1 MKKGFDS
8 VSICEMSRDSNES
21 VFTYGHWLAAMVADR
36 QRKVKLLAI
45 EEELARLELELLMET
60 RAGYLGAG
68 KEPPKDKE
76 AKEDDINC
84 FKTFVLDEVI
94 KRLESEHGASYQIN
108 ELPHGTLLETMAQYE
123 AFVSKQYHSMDI
135 VPELGWTVRY
145 GDAFICILLEF
156 KGNTL
161 YMCVIELGKLR
172 KTTNDKLI
180 WTLLWN
186 EKIDYAIPQKILAEK
201 FEAAYKTYV
210 PGASAVIAPPITT
223 PVRRPAPAPAPA
235 ARARPA
241 PRPTAGGNRA
251 APVPEV
257 RPAAPR
263 PTAGGNRAA
272 PVAEVRPAASGPT
285 APPGGPTPAAGTVT
299 PVADAQTPGSSSLK
313 Q

>member
-172 KTTNDKLI
+172 KTTNDKLT

-223 PVRRPAPAPAPA
+223 PVRRPAPAAVV
-235 ARARPA
+235 RPA
-241 PRPTAGGNRA
+241 PRPTAGGNR
-251 APVPEV
+251 
-257 RPAAPR
+257 
-263 PTAGGNRAA
+263 TA

-285 APPGGPTPAAGTVT
+285 APPGGAAPAPAAGIVS
-299 PVADAQTPGSSSLK
+299 PVANAPTPRSSNFAQLVKSLPGHQPPVKS
-313 Q
+313 